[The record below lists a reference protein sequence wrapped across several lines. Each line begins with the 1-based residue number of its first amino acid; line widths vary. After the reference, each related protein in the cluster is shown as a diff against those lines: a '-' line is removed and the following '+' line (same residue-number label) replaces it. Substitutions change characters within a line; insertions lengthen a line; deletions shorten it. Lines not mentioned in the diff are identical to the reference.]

1 MEKSA
6 EPWCG
11 TDSLSLST
19 GALETTEVQS
29 QDRLELILTNSSQ
42 QSCTLQGYPGVDLV
56 GPDNP
61 MLGPVFSVPRADG
74 PSQPFTL
81 APGASATSFL
91 TFLAPYLPEDYWVPT
106 SIVVTPPDATTQL
119 EVPWISADF
128 AVLRQDLASHPGTF
142 VEPLQLTD

>member
-1 MEKSA
+1 MVPRLSVRLVTVAVAAVSAFAIAAAANTTSSA

-81 APGASATSFL
+81 APGR
-91 TFLAPYLPEDYWVPT
+91 
-106 SIVVTPPDATTQL
+106 PP
-119 EVPWISADF
+119 
-128 AVLRQDLASHPGTF
+128 LAS
-142 VEPLQLTD
+142 